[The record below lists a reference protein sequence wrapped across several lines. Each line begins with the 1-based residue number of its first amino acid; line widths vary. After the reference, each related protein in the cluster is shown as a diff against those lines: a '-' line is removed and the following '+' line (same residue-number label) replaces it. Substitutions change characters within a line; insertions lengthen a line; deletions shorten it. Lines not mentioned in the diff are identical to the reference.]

1 MHGQHLKRSLTTTA
15 CSPLKQFPLIYGPD
29 TKHGETVVAGDYV
42 LTAMQTIGN
51 EIDFCVKAPAGLE
64 MGAAS
69 EDRSVLYRLK
79 ASGEIKQ
86 LAYLNSNSENY
97 GRSGCQALGQDHTA
111 SRTYAVLDNN
121 NAVRTNILLLSLD
134 SGYVVDEA
142 TAWEPTV
149 DATIKVVG
157 MKRLQ
162 GSTTHHVYLYGYV
175 TDANTDLL
183 GYFETYF
190 ILQTNPAFS
199 AVNWILTQIT
209 NSVSRDRSIQNLI
222 PKENDVFIFLTT
234 ARAVATGEY
243 N

>member
-1 MHGQHLKRSLTTTA
+1 
-15 CSPLKQFPLIYGPD
+15 
-29 TKHGETVVAGDYV
+29 
-42 LTAMQTIGN
+42 MQAIGN
-51 EIDFCVKAPAGLE
+51 EIDFCVKAPAGFE

-69 EDRSVLYRLK
+69 EDRSVLYRVK

-149 DATIKVVG
+149 
-157 MKRLQ
+157 
-162 GSTTHHVYLYGYV
+162 
-175 TDANTDLL
+175 
-183 GYFETYF
+183 
-190 ILQTNPAFS
+190 
-199 AVNWILTQIT
+199 
-209 NSVSRDRSIQNLI
+209 
-222 PKENDVFIFLTT
+222 
-234 ARAVATGEY
+234 
-243 N
+243 